1 MKQFVDSYL
10 WSKTYLYYNH
20 HLCSQYSDSPSTAMW
35 VSDCCLLSSEHYF
48 SYIMAGIRYILM
60 MMMSALRLTNTLS
73 RILSTLSWFRGIQ
86 SLILLLNTASLVE
99 KQQILLYSLYLTRMV
114 LEPTIF
120 YSRGEY
126 TNHYTTKVAYDWLIN

>member
-1 MKQFVDSYL
+1 
-10 WSKTYLYYNH
+10 
-20 HLCSQYSDSPSTAMW
+20 
-35 VSDCCLLSSEHYF
+35 
-48 SYIMAGIRYILM
+48 

-86 SLILLLNTASLVE
+86 SLILLFNNASLVE
-99 KQQILLYSLYLTRMV
+99 KQQILLYSFYLTRMV